1 MTEIRCR
8 MIAAQYGL
16 HASGKAYED
25 DYSESLSYDANSNIK
40 SIVRMGYVDENDTH
54 FGEVD
59 HLLISHNGNKL
70 AHVESQGNPWALT
83 PHFTKTKDETEEYRF
98 NANGALT
105 IDRNRGIV
113 SIQYDNL
120 GHPCQVLFRDG
131 SYTQYVYAADGTK
144 LRVTHGKAVPGQTL
158 AWGETK
164 MLTAD
169 KIQSVNTT
177 DYWGNVLYEN
187 SGLQR
192 YKFNG
197 KELDLVHGLRLYDYG
212 ARMYDQI
219 LGCWTSVDPMAEKY
233 YHISPYVFCEND
245 PVNKIDMHGDSIVV
259 LHLLGNI
266 GHLGL
271 LVQNE
276 SGKWQYFSMNG
287 TWVYKGTFGLA
298 GGKPYHDLG
307 EKTFNSPQDFLNSS
321 YNRNGTNDEI
331 AKNAVD
337 GYGYEEGYMLPTTP
351 KQDATIRKTFKKLS
365 KKGYSLIT
373 NQCAQVVRKSLETI
387 GFDFF
392 YNKTMHINGIKI
404 DVGTLPYSPQMTFDV
419 LKNRYKGI
427 LLKK

>member
-1 MTEIRCR
+1 MK
-8 MIAAQYGL
+8 YN
-16 HASGKAYED
+16 Y
-25 DYSESLSYDANSNIK
+25 YDSNK
-40 SIVRMGYVDENDTH
+40 IV
-54 FGEVD
+54 
-59 HLLISHNGNKL
+59 I
-70 AHVESQGNPWALT
+70 
-83 PHFTKTKDETEEYRF
+83 
-98 NANGALT
+98 
-105 IDRNRGIV
+105 
-113 SIQYDNL
+113 
-120 GHPCQVLFRDG
+120 
-131 SYTQYVYAADGTK
+131 
-144 LRVTHGKAVPGQTL
+144 HGKAVPGQTL

-187 SGLQR
+187 GRPTTVLSNGRYILLNQDSTLTWCSVEKDHLGSNRVVREETSGINRLQINHYYPFGNTFGEYNHCDENTDLQR

-373 NQCAQVVRKSLETI
+373 NQCAQVVRKTLETI
-387 GFDFF
+387 GFEF
-392 YNKTMHINGIKI
+392 YYDKRMHINGIKI
-404 DVGTLPYSPQMTFDV
+404 DVETLPYTPQMTFDV